1 MTYAIRMC
9 EYAFLCTRRHT
20 YMYVQTHVY
29 IYASIC
35 ICMSGCSPSAKDGL
49 YPKGSTVLA
58 AAEHRA
64 KQVVSVV
71 ARAWA

>member
-1 MTYAIRMC
+1 MLYVCVNMHFYVHADIHICTY
-9 EYAFLCTRRHT
+9 RH
-20 YMYVQTHVY
+20 MYIY
-29 IYASIC
+29 IYAFIC